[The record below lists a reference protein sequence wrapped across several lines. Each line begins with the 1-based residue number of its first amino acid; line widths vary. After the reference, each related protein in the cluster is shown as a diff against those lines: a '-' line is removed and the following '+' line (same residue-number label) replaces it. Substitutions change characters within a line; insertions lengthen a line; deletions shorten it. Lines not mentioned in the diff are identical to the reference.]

1 MAPFVRLW
9 DAYGRGRLDDALD
22 LFDQACEVRAAR
34 SDRVYHGHDGVRAA
48 IDESRRRWKSI
59 TLTSEEIVEVD
70 GATIVAM
77 AHLTAFDHS
86 GARVY
91 DEAVAWLVE
100 FEDGRLVRATFFP
113 TRAEAL
119 AAAERPAG
127 NG

>member
-9 DAYGRGRLDDALD
+9 DAYGRGRLDDALE
-22 LFDQACEVRAAR
+22 LFDEACEVRAAR
-34 SDRVYHGHDGVRAA
+34 SDRVYRGHDGVRAA
-48 IDESRRRWKSI
+48 IDESRRRWKSV
-59 TLTSEEIVEVD
+59 TLTSDEIVEVD
-70 GATIVAM
+70 DATVVAM

-100 FEDGRLVRATFFP
+100 FENGRVVRATLFP

-119 AAAERPAG
+119 AAAECRTG
-127 NG
+127 SG